1 MTKEE
6 ILEKM
11 VNKHTQD
18 VDSTKLATL
27 LHSMIERIEKLEKN
41 AKDDHRTL
49 GKLYQQ
55 SCTHED
61 GVGSICNY
69 CGKDLADFKQASAVD
84 KKFMA
89 AFSSKEDVKD
99 IYTRFTEW
107 MNGVES
113 KAIALE
119 RQRIVEMI
127 KKSITDET
135 IEALFADF
143 YHGDWVRGSG
153 DWIELYRVSSHF
165 KDEIINKISLLGK

>member
-18 VDSTKLATL
+18 VDSTTLATL

-69 CGKDLADFKQASAVD
+69 CGKDLV
-84 KKFMA
+84 KKDWEIGSLTFN
-89 AFSSKEDVKD
+89 DVKHIMELCDVNNVKINSKD
-99 IYTRFTEW
+99 ISVSFVPKDVTGKAWRELREKMHQITE
-107 MNGVES
+107 
-113 KAIALE
+113 K
-119 RQRIVEMI
+119 
-127 KKSITDET
+127 
-135 IEALFADF
+135 
-143 YHGDWVRGSG
+143 
-153 DWIELYRVSSHF
+153 
-165 KDEIINKISLLGK
+165 